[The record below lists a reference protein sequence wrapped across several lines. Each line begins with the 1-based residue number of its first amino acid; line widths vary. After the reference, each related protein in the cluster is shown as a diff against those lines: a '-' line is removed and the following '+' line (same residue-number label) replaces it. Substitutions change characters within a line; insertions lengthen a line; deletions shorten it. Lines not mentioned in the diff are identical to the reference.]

1 MMLSAETDT
10 LGIKVALII
19 GLMDNHICQTK
30 SFKDWISAWI
40 H

>member
-1 MMLSAETDT
+1 MLTAETDT

-19 GLMDNHICQTK
+19 GLMDNDICQTK
-30 SFKDWISAWI
+30 IFKDCISDSI